1 MSGLTFC
8 DPYLWEDPRYLVRSI
23 HKTDIKCASEMVN
36 KASFVYAV
44 SMLFAFVISSL
55 IPTKG
60 LYIVMGIVATLYLLP
75 TFMKLRE
82 VEELRK
88 GTPSSVATV
97 EAEKHMQLHKELQ
110 PKRGYIQAN
119 EGFYVNDTSANP
131 FENVTVDQY
140 KYAPTRGPAE
150 GKTDLDAFFRVQ
162 WSSDPTDVF
171 GKTQSQRMFYTMP
184 NSSVVND
191 QGSYQDWLYKIPGLT
206 CKEGNGAACVNGT
219 QGAAIPWLNL

>member
-1 MSGLTFC
+1 
-8 DPYLWEDPRYLVRSI
+8 
-23 HKTDIKCASEMVN
+23 MVN

-44 SMLFAFVISSL
+44 SMLFAFVVSSL

-82 VEELRK
+82 VEEIRK
-88 GTPSSVATV
+88 GTPSSVDP
-97 EAEKHMQLHKELQ
+97 AEPEVQTQMQTHKQ
-110 PKRGYIQAN
+110 RGYIQAN
-119 EGFYVNDTSANP
+119 EGFYVGDTSANP
-131 FENVTVDQY
+131 FENITVDQY
-140 KYAPTRGPAE
+140 KYAPTKGPAE

-206 CKEGNGAACVNGT
+206 CKEGNGEACVRGT
-219 QGAAIPWLNL
+219 EGAAIPWLNL

>member
-1 MSGLTFC
+1 
-8 DPYLWEDPRYLVRSI
+8 
-23 HKTDIKCASEMVN
+23 MVN

-97 EAEKHMQLHKELQ
+97 EAEKQMHKELQ

-150 GKTDLDAFFRVQ
+150 GKADLDAFFRVQ

-206 CKEGNGAACVNGT
+206 CKEGNGAACVRGSE
-219 QGAAIPWLNL
+219 GAPIPWLNL

>member
-1 MSGLTFC
+1 
-8 DPYLWEDPRYLVRSI
+8 
-23 HKTDIKCASEMVN
+23 MVN

-97 EAEKHMQLHKELQ
+97 EAEKQMHKELQ

>member
-1 MSGLTFC
+1 
-8 DPYLWEDPRYLVRSI
+8 
-23 HKTDIKCASEMVN
+23 
-36 KASFVYAV
+36 
-44 SMLFAFVISSL
+44 MLFAFVISSL

-82 VEELRK
+82 VEEIRK
-88 GTPSSVATV
+88 GTPSSVAPV
-97 EAEKHMQLHKELQ
+97 EAEKQKHTQ
-110 PKRGYIQAN
+110 RGYIQAN
-119 EGFYVNDTSANP
+119 EGFYVEDTSANP

-191 QGSYQDWLYKIPGLT
+191 QGSYQNWLYKIPGLT
-206 CKEGNGAACVNGT
+206 CKEGNGAACVRGT
-219 QGAAIPWLNL
+219 EGAAIPWLNL

>member
-1 MSGLTFC
+1 MSGLSFC

-36 KASFVYAV
+36 KAFFVYAV
-44 SMLFAFVISSL
+44 SILFAFVVSSL

-60 LYIVMGIVATLYLLP
+60 LYIVMGLVSTLYLLP
-75 TFMKLRE
+75 TFMKLRA
-82 VEELRK
+82 VEEIRK
-88 GTPSSVATV
+88 GTPSSKGHVQQET
-97 EAEKHMQLHKELQ
+97 EMQNK
-110 PKRGYIQAN
+110 PYTQAK
-119 EGFYVNDTSANP
+119 EGFYVEDTSANP

-171 GKTQSQRMFYTMP
+171 GKTQSQRMFYTTP
-184 NSSVVND
+184 NTTIPND

-206 CKEGNGAACVNGT
+206 CKEGNGAACVRGSE
-219 QGAAIPWLNL
+219 GAPIPWLNL